1 MLEELAAT
9 GLAARPV
16 VSLMEAAAKSTLEK
30 PAGFATTS
38 LLPKNLASNSR
49 SMAQPCCTRAGTD
62 TIKSLHQK
70 LTEQK
75 KAYKVATRSG
85 SLRNATYTLF
95 CGQPGHTLRVS
106 LSRLLQK
113 KMPSSRKRACVAGLY
128 AEYNTHQNRA

>member
-1 MLEELAAT
+1 MEELAAT

-49 SMAQPCCTRAGTD
+49 SMAQPCCTKAGTD

-75 KAYKVATRSG
+75 ESLQGCKALGLTEECNVHT
-85 SLRNATYTLF
+85 F
-95 CGQPGHTLRVS
+95 CGQPRHTLRVS

-113 KMPSSRKRACVAGLY
+113 KMPSSWKRAHVAGLY